1 MKVREIINN
10 GIILEVI
17 NIKIFLYLLELN
29 KKFIPEYV
37 LTASIDEICKGQ
49 YGVFVEK
56 ILRIATS
63 IKGKKPS
70 IYLYSLF
77 SNRLLIVP
85 KIAKILHGRNVEGIF
100 QK

>member
-37 LTASIDEICKGQ
+37 LTASIDEICKG
-49 YGVFVEK
+49 
-56 ILRIATS
+56 
-63 IKGKKPS
+63 
-70 IYLYSLF
+70 
-77 SNRLLIVP
+77 
-85 KIAKILHGRNVEGIF
+85 
-100 QK
+100 